1 MEYNDVISYINSI
14 ERFGSRPGLVR
25 VQNLLRR
32 LGNPEKNLKVIHVAG
47 TNGKGSVST
56 MISYILEKSGYDV
69 GMYTSPHLENYN
81 ERIKI
86 NNKDISDEEFAT
98 AGEKIIKACQ
108 ECVENNEEHPTVFE
122 FLTAMALLYFDEQS
136 VDFVVLEVGLGGRYD
151 ATNVIENPLLSVIT
165 SISMDHMDVL
175 GDSIESIA
183 FEKAGIIKKNC
194 STVLFFPNNKVY
206 NIIKSVCESLNSQLY
221 YVSDMHIQNV
231 RHSIEGITF
240 SINTDFYSY
249 KDLKVS
255 LIGEHQIYNTALVLL
270 AVEVLRNKGIEI
282 SEENVRIGLEECYWP
297 GRLEIVGKNP
307 LVLLDGAHNEE
318 AALRLRDSVE
328 TYFNNRRLIFM
339 IGVFADKDYQNILH
353 IMAPL
358 ADLIITLTPDNPRA
372 LPSDKLA
379 LDAKKYCCK
388 VIDGENVRRALEI
401 ACNEAEEND
410 VILAFGSL
418 SFLGELTDALNSRNN
433 KG

>member
-108 ECVENNEEHPTVFE
+108 KCVENNEEHPTVFE

-318 AALRLRDSVE
+318 GALALAKAFE
-328 TYFNNRRLIFM
+328 QYFHDQNITLL
-339 IGVFADKDYQNILH
+339 IGVLKDKPYELMLKQLLPYASKVVLTEPNSSRKLPIDELEKTAVKYSSYIYQN
-353 IMAPL
+353 
-358 ADLIITLTPDNPRA
+358 ADIA
-372 LPSDKLA
+372 QAYELA
-379 LDAKKYCCK
+379 LKLTNEKDVLCC
-388 VIDGENVRRALEI
+388 A
-401 ACNEAEEND
+401 
-410 VILAFGSL
+410 GSL
-418 SFLGELTDALNSRNN
+418 YLIGEIKKMIKKRS
-433 KG
+433 

>member
-183 FEKAGIIKKNC
+183 FEKAGITKKNC
-194 STVLFFPNNKVY
+194 STVLFFPNNKLY

-318 AALRLRDSVE
+318 GALALAKAFE
-328 TYFNNRRLIFM
+328 QYFHDQNITLL
-339 IGVFADKDYQNILH
+339 IGVLKDKPYELMLKQLLPYASKVVLTEPNSSRKLPIDELEKTAVKYSSYIYQN
-353 IMAPL
+353 
-358 ADLIITLTPDNPRA
+358 ADIA
-372 LPSDKLA
+372 QAYELA
-379 LDAKKYCCK
+379 LKLTNEKDVLCC
-388 VIDGENVRRALEI
+388 A
-401 ACNEAEEND
+401 
-410 VILAFGSL
+410 GSL
-418 SFLGELTDALNSRNN
+418 YLIGEIKKMIKKRS
-433 KG
+433 

>member
-32 LGNPEKNLKVIHVAG
+32 LGNPEKNLKAIHVAG

-318 AALRLRDSVE
+318 GALALAKAFE
-328 TYFNNRRLIFM
+328 QYFHDQNITLL
-339 IGVFADKDYQNILH
+339 IGVLKDKPYELMLKQLLPYASKVVLTEPNSSRKLPIDELEKTAVKYSSYIYQN
-353 IMAPL
+353 
-358 ADLIITLTPDNPRA
+358 ADIA
-372 LPSDKLA
+372 QAYELA
-379 LDAKKYCCK
+379 LKLTNEKDVLCC
-388 VIDGENVRRALEI
+388 A
-401 ACNEAEEND
+401 
-410 VILAFGSL
+410 GSL
-418 SFLGELTDALNSRNN
+418 YLIGEIKKMIKKRS
-433 KG
+433 

>member
-108 ECVENNEEHPTVFE
+108 KCVENNEEHPTVFE

-307 LVLLDGAHNEE
+307 LILLDGAHNEE
-318 AALRLRDSVE
+318 GALALAKAFE
-328 TYFNNRRLIFM
+328 QYFHDQNITLL
-339 IGVFADKDYQNILH
+339 IGVLKDKPYELMLKQLLPYASKVVLTEPNSSRKLPIDELEKTAVKYSSYIYQN
-353 IMAPL
+353 
-358 ADLIITLTPDNPRA
+358 ADIA
-372 LPSDKLA
+372 QAYELA
-379 LDAKKYCCK
+379 LKLTNEKDVLCC
-388 VIDGENVRRALEI
+388 A
-401 ACNEAEEND
+401 
-410 VILAFGSL
+410 GSL
-418 SFLGELTDALNSRNN
+418 YLIGEIKKMIKKRS
-433 KG
+433 

>member
-1 MEYNDVISYINSI
+1 MISYINSI

-307 LVLLDGAHNEE
+307 LILLDGAHNEE
-318 AALRLRDSVE
+318 GALALAKAFE
-328 TYFNNRRLIFM
+328 QYFHDQNITLL
-339 IGVFADKDYQNILH
+339 IGVLKDKPYELMLKQLLPYASKVVLTEPNSSRKLPIDELEKTAVKYSSYIYQN
-353 IMAPL
+353 
-358 ADLIITLTPDNPRA
+358 ADIA
-372 LPSDKLA
+372 QAYELA
-379 LDAKKYCCK
+379 LKLTNEKDVLCC
-388 VIDGENVRRALEI
+388 A
-401 ACNEAEEND
+401 
-410 VILAFGSL
+410 GSL
-418 SFLGELTDALNSRNN
+418 YLIGEIKKMIKKRS
-433 KG
+433 

>member
-1 MEYNDVISYINSI
+1 MISYINSI

-194 STVLFFPNNKVY
+194 STVLFFPNNRVY

-307 LVLLDGAHNEE
+307 LILLDGAHNEE
-318 AALRLRDSVE
+318 GALALAKAFE
-328 TYFNNRRLIFM
+328 QYFHDQNITLL
-339 IGVFADKDYQNILH
+339 IGVLKDKPYELMLKQLLPYASKVVLTEPNSSRKLPIDELEKTAVKYSSYIYQN
-353 IMAPL
+353 
-358 ADLIITLTPDNPRA
+358 ADIA
-372 LPSDKLA
+372 QAYELA
-379 LDAKKYCCK
+379 LKLTNEKDVLCC
-388 VIDGENVRRALEI
+388 A
-401 ACNEAEEND
+401 
-410 VILAFGSL
+410 GSL
-418 SFLGELTDALNSRNN
+418 YLIGEIKKMIKKRS
-433 KG
+433 

>member
-307 LVLLDGAHNEE
+307 LILLDGAHNEE
-318 AALRLRDSVE
+318 GALALAKAFE
-328 TYFNNRRLIFM
+328 QYFHDQNITLL
-339 IGVFADKDYQNILH
+339 IGVLKDKPYELMLKQLLPYASKVVLTEPNSSRKLPIDELEKTAVKYSSYIYQN
-353 IMAPL
+353 
-358 ADLIITLTPDNPRA
+358 ADIA
-372 LPSDKLA
+372 QAYELA
-379 LDAKKYCCK
+379 LKLTNEKDVLCC
-388 VIDGENVRRALEI
+388 A
-401 ACNEAEEND
+401 
-410 VILAFGSL
+410 GSL
-418 SFLGELTDALNSRNN
+418 YLIGEIKKMIKKRS
-433 KG
+433 

>member
-1 MEYNDVISYINSI
+1 MISYINSI

-108 ECVENNEEHPTVFE
+108 KCVENNEEHPTVFE

-307 LVLLDGAHNEE
+307 LILLDGAHNEE
-318 AALRLRDSVE
+318 GALALAKAFE
-328 TYFNNRRLIFM
+328 QYFHDQNITLL
-339 IGVFADKDYQNILH
+339 IGVLKDKPYELMLKQLLPYASKVVLTEPNSSRKLPIDELEKTAVKYSSYIYQN
-353 IMAPL
+353 
-358 ADLIITLTPDNPRA
+358 ADIA
-372 LPSDKLA
+372 QAYELA
-379 LDAKKYCCK
+379 LKLTNEKDVLCC
-388 VIDGENVRRALEI
+388 A
-401 ACNEAEEND
+401 
-410 VILAFGSL
+410 GSL
-418 SFLGELTDALNSRNN
+418 YLIGEIKKMIKKRS
-433 KG
+433 

>member
-1 MEYNDVISYINSI
+1 LEYNDVISYINSI

-32 LGNPEKNLKVIHVAG
+32 LGNPEKNLKAIHVAG

-318 AALRLRDSVE
+318 GALALAKAFE
-328 TYFNNRRLIFM
+328 QYFHDQNITLL
-339 IGVFADKDYQNILH
+339 IGVLKDKPYELMLKQLLPYASKVVLTEPNSSRKLPIDELEKTAVKYSSYIYQN
-353 IMAPL
+353 
-358 ADLIITLTPDNPRA
+358 ADIA
-372 LPSDKLA
+372 QAYELA
-379 LDAKKYCCK
+379 LKLTNEKDVLCC
-388 VIDGENVRRALEI
+388 A
-401 ACNEAEEND
+401 
-410 VILAFGSL
+410 GSL
-418 SFLGELTDALNSRNN
+418 YLIGEIKKMIKKRS
-433 KG
+433 

>member
-1 MEYNDVISYINSI
+1 MISYINSI

-32 LGNPEKNLKVIHVAG
+32 LGNPEKNLKAIHVAG

-318 AALRLRDSVE
+318 GALALAKAFE
-328 TYFNNRRLIFM
+328 QYFHDQNITLL
-339 IGVFADKDYQNILH
+339 IGVLKDKPYELMLKQLLPYASKVVLTEPNSSRKLPIDELEKTAVKYSSYIYQN
-353 IMAPL
+353 
-358 ADLIITLTPDNPRA
+358 ADIA
-372 LPSDKLA
+372 QAYELA
-379 LDAKKYCCK
+379 LKLTNEKDVLCC
-388 VIDGENVRRALEI
+388 A
-401 ACNEAEEND
+401 
-410 VILAFGSL
+410 GSL
-418 SFLGELTDALNSRNN
+418 YLIGEIKKMIKKRS
-433 KG
+433 

>member
-1 MEYNDVISYINSI
+1 MISYINSI

-318 AALRLRDSVE
+318 GALALAKAFE
-328 TYFNNRRLIFM
+328 QYFHDQNITLL
-339 IGVFADKDYQNILH
+339 IGVLKDKPYELMLKQLLPYASKVVLTEPNSSRKLPIDELEKTAVKYSSYIYQN
-353 IMAPL
+353 
-358 ADLIITLTPDNPRA
+358 ADIA
-372 LPSDKLA
+372 QAYELA
-379 LDAKKYCCK
+379 LKLTNEKDVLCC
-388 VIDGENVRRALEI
+388 A
-401 ACNEAEEND
+401 
-410 VILAFGSL
+410 GSL
-418 SFLGELTDALNSRNN
+418 YLIGEIKKMIKKRS
-433 KG
+433 

>member
-1 MEYNDVISYINSI
+1 VISYINSI

-307 LVLLDGAHNEE
+307 LILLDGAHNEE
-318 AALRLRDSVE
+318 GALALAKAFE
-328 TYFNNRRLIFM
+328 QYFHDQNITLL
-339 IGVFADKDYQNILH
+339 IGVLKDKPYELMLKQLLPYASKVVLTEPNSSRKLPIDELEKTAVKYSSYIYQN
-353 IMAPL
+353 
-358 ADLIITLTPDNPRA
+358 ADIA
-372 LPSDKLA
+372 QAYELA
-379 LDAKKYCCK
+379 LKLTNEKDVLCC
-388 VIDGENVRRALEI
+388 A
-401 ACNEAEEND
+401 
-410 VILAFGSL
+410 GSL
-418 SFLGELTDALNSRNN
+418 YLIGEIKKMIKKRS
-433 KG
+433 

>member
-1 MEYNDVISYINSI
+1 MISYINSI

-108 ECVENNEEHPTVFE
+108 KCVENNEEHPTVFE

-318 AALRLRDSVE
+318 GALALAKAFE
-328 TYFNNRRLIFM
+328 QYFHDQNITLL
-339 IGVFADKDYQNILH
+339 IGVLKDKPYELMLKQLLPYASKVVLTEPNSSRKLPIDELEKTAVKYSSYIYQN
-353 IMAPL
+353 
-358 ADLIITLTPDNPRA
+358 ADIA
-372 LPSDKLA
+372 QAYELA
-379 LDAKKYCCK
+379 LKLTNEKDVLCC
-388 VIDGENVRRALEI
+388 A
-401 ACNEAEEND
+401 
-410 VILAFGSL
+410 GSL
-418 SFLGELTDALNSRNN
+418 YLIGEIKKMIKKRS
-433 KG
+433 